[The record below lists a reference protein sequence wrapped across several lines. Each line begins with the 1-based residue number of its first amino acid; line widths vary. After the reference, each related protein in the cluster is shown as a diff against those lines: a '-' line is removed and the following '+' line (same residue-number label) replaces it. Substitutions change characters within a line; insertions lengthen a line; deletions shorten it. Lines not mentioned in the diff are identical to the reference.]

1 MKSQNMNG
9 THSTSSARIALFH
22 PCLIHGGIQRVF
34 VDLALGFLERGLAVD
49 IVQATSEGEFR
60 DQVPVGAR
68 LVDLNAS
75 RALTSII
82 RLARYLRRER
92 PDAVISGAIQ
102 TNLAAVLARAIAR
115 VPSRLVLT
123 EHNIVSAIARD
134 APMLRTRVSPFFV
147 RKLYPW
153 ADEIVTISE
162 GSAEDLA
169 VILGIPK
176 NRIHVIY
183 NPVIGDQLW
192 KRAAEPLADDLFF
205 ADRRPVV
212 LAVGRLHYH
221 KDFSTLLRAFAE
233 VRNKVNA
240 RLLFLGDGE
249 ERAALT
255 SLANN
260 LGIASDV
267 SFKGNV
273 SNPLPY
279 MKHAAV
285 LALSSTV
292 ESFGLV
298 LVEALAMGL
307 PIVATDCPT
316 GPREILR
323 GGAYGTLVPVGDS
336 SAFAEALVH
345 VLQLPRRPAVP
356 DEAFERFQ
364 HDRAVESYLALLG
377 IPTETGE
384 R

>member
-1 MKSQNMNG
+1 
-9 THSTSSARIALFH
+9 
-22 PCLIHGGIQRVF
+22 
-34 VDLALGFLERGLAVD
+34 
-49 IVQATSEGEFR
+49 
-60 DQVPVGAR
+60 
-68 LVDLNAS
+68 
-75 RALTSII
+75 
-82 RLARYLRRER
+82 
-92 PDAVISGAIQ
+92 
-102 TNLAAVLARAIAR
+102 
-115 VPSRLVLT
+115 
-123 EHNIVSAIARD
+123 
-134 APMLRTRVSPFFV
+134 
-147 RKLYPW
+147 
-153 ADEIVTISE
+153 
-162 GSAEDLA
+162 
-169 VILGIPK
+169 
-176 NRIHVIY
+176 
-183 NPVIGDQLW
+183 
-192 KRAAEPLADDLFF
+192 
-205 ADRRPVV
+205 
-212 LAVGRLHYH
+212 
-221 KDFSTLLRAFAE
+221 

-260 LGIASDV
+260 LGVASDV

-273 SNPLPY
+273 SNPLPF

-345 VLQLPRRPAVP
+345 VLQLPRRPPVP

-364 HDRAVESYLALLG
+364 HDRAVESYLELLG
-377 IPTETGE
+377 FRTETGE